1 MMPRSLTWAFALIAC
16 TLPALPAAADE
27 FTDTMQ
33 GALDAYAKGD
43 IDGARADVDYAGKL
57 LTAMRAGALA
67 KLFPDALPG
76 WTREEADA
84 SEASGFMGMLGGG
97 TTASATYRKGDQSVE
112 MTLIANSPMISGM
125 AAMISNFA
133 AMGDGPPIRINRT
146 EFGKDGDDLQGVI
159 NGKVMLTVG
168 GNASLD
174 DKKAYISAMDFGA
187 IGAF

>member
-1 MMPRSLTWAFALIAC
+1 MPRLLPWAFALIAC
-16 TLPALPAAADE
+16 ATPALPALADE

-43 IDGARADVDYAGKL
+43 VDGARADVDYAGKL

-67 KLFPDALPG
+67 KLFPEPLPG
-76 WTREEADA
+76 WTRQDADA
-84 SEASGFMGMLGGG
+84 AEASGFMGILGGG
-97 TTASATYRKGDQSVE
+97 TTASASYSKGDQSVE
-112 MTLIANSPMISGM
+112 LTMIANSPMISGM

-133 AMGDGPPIRINRT
+133 AMGEGPPIRINRT

-168 GNASLD
+168 GNASLE
-174 DKKAYISAMDFGA
+174 DKKAYISAMDFDA